1 MITGDPTMEDP
12 DDFDYL
18 MRSSSNS
25 VMAES
30 DSPQKNG
37 IRAASPSNIMNP
49 FEIPGMPGDQDA
61 WFYLFEIK
69 LLLSV
74 YFQLIIK
81 CVCSEVVR
89 LNDNLVIAK
98 FNR

>member
-49 FEIPGMPGDQDA
+49 FEIPGMPGDQDG
-61 WFYLFEIK
+61 
-69 LLLSV
+69 
-74 YFQLIIK
+74 
-81 CVCSEVVR
+81 
-89 LNDNLVIAK
+89 
-98 FNR
+98 